1 MSITSTWPGVVYFTR
16 GTPWHLQSGDAL
28 RTFDRV
34 WYTRS
39 LQNAGVGEKA
49 LIRPMFPGPRDYYS
63 KPKTIPQSSLLDWP
77 FSEALSSV
85 KIVRHER
92 WYYFRALS
100 TTGKETYLLKSK
112 SFDTIQGSVRRISN
126 YNITK
131 EMMDIMNNTIF
142 LAYDKD
148 KTPDQLA
155 MQSMAGELSLLA
167 DAIAEVSQKLLEQGG
182 YGLMT
187 ASKLWDAVGSI
198 NDARDLLLIPP
209 LASDFES

>member
-1 MSITSTWPGVVYFTR
+1 MSIISTWPGDVPFMR

-28 RTFDRV
+28 RTFQRV
-34 WYTRS
+34 WYTR
-39 LQNAGVGEKA
+39 A
-49 LIRPMFPGPRDYYS
+49 LRYASPEEVAAI
-63 KPKTIPQSSLLDWP
+63 KPTYPKYRQYFAKPQTVPQSSLLDWP
-77 FSEALSSV
+77 FSEVLSSV
-85 KIVRHER
+85 KIVKHER

-112 SFDTIQGSVRRISN
+112 SFETIQGSVRRISN

-131 EMMDIMNNTIF
+131 EMMDIMGNTIF

-155 MQSMAGELSLLA
+155 MQQMAGELSLLA
-167 DAIAEVSQKLLEQGG
+167 DAIAGISQKLLEQGG

-187 ASKLWDAVGSI
+187 ATKLWDAVGSI
-198 NDARDLLLIPP
+198 NDARDLLYIPP